1 VKFTSH
7 HIYSACPPRSYCSRM
22 HQLVVCILHCFNGDL
37 NDGFQMLCEVLSQR
51 VKPYPHLVEPYA
63 ASVSTISSPHHA
75 VSSPNCAVSILI
87 QAGPNTTR
95 TTTSFPQHLC
105 SLGTILT
112 PRLTYGASSLTCMP
126 RHGRVTPI
134 ACRVC
139 ASSQPRHTYHI
150 PLQCRVR
157 RVGTSPVCLA

>member
-1 VKFTSH
+1 MQFSKFSRVSNFILSTIIDQYLNVHLCTGPIVVKFTSR
-7 HIYSACPPRSYCSRM
+7 HIYSACPLCSYCSRM
-22 HQLVVCILHCFNGDL
+22 HQLVACTLHCFNGDL
-37 NDGFQMLCEVLSQR
+37 NDGFQMLCEVLSQH

-75 VSSPNCAVSILI
+75 VSSPNCAMSILI
-87 QAGPNTTR
+87 QAGPNTTH

-126 RHGRVTPI
+126 RQ
-134 ACRVC
+134 A
-139 ASSQPRHTYHI
+139 
-150 PLQCRVR
+150 
-157 RVGTSPVCLA
+157 